1 MTDLYTSSLHV
12 DRRKAVSKIK
22 IARRNSTVEFTGKR
36 VIITGGG
43 RGMGKKFALD
53 LKNLGAQPYVLDVVQ
68 ENLDVLKTE
77 TGIRGSIVDVTNE
90 KDVEA
95 FFDAYAKEHGA
106 PEILIN
112 NAGITADALFIR
124 KKGDEVI
131 KFPFSKWENVLNV
144 NLTGVF
150 LCAREAAFHMVKH
163 GIKGLIINISSISRA
178 GNLGQT
184 NYSATKS
191 AVDAMTVTWAKEL
204 SRYGIRVGAI
214 APGYINTEMVAK
226 IKQEV
231 LEKIIQNIP
240 VGRLGEMEEIS
251 QAVQF
256 VIRND
261 FCTGRV
267 IEVDGGMRI

>member
-1 MTDLYTSSLHV
+1 ME
-12 DRRKAVSKIK
+12 
-22 IARRNSTVEFTGKR
+22 IAGKK
-36 VIITGGG
+36 VVVTGGG
-43 RGMGKKFALD
+43 RGMGKKFAVD
-53 LKNLGAQPYVLDVVQ
+53 LKKLGAVPFVVDVTQESLDA
-68 ENLDVLKTE
+68 LKKE
-77 TGIRGSIVDVTNE
+77 EGISGKIVDVSKE

-95 FFDAYAKEHGA
+95 FFDGYVSENGA
-106 PEILIN
+106 PDVLIN
-112 NAGITADALFIR
+112 NAGITSDALFIK
-124 KKGDEVI
+124 KKGDEI
-131 KFPFSKWENVLNV
+131 TKFPFSNWERVLGV

-163 GIKGLIINISSISRA
+163 GVKGVIINISSISRA

-204 SRYGIRVGAI
+204 SRYGVRTGAI

-226 IKQEV
+226 IKPEV

-240 VGRLGEMEEIS
+240 AGRLGEMEEIS

-256 VIRND
+256 IIRND
-261 FCTGRV
+261 FFTGRV